1 MCLLIAFPVF
11 SVCICLGMTRVDV
24 DLLCCTVGCDMQCW
38 LLYLLLG
45 FVELDLHKTIIP
57 AKVPEKCN
65 IDMIPEYKADSSQKA
80 PRTASLFE
88 QKSMKG
94 WWPCY
99 VEKDG
104 SRILAVR
111 LLLLLKILQTCSPYF
126 SNYKERLERVSH
138 LAVSFQ
144 WIDSGRK
151 YFMHKFRNLVQQPFF
166 VLKCEFSTSFM

>member
-1 MCLLIAFPVF
+1 M
-11 SVCICLGMTRVDV
+11 
-24 DLLCCTVGCDMQCW
+24 
-38 LLYLLLG
+38 
-45 FVELDLHKTIIP
+45 ELDLHKTIIP

-65 IDMIPEYKADSSQKA
+65 IDMIPEYKAESSQKA

-111 LLLLLKILQTCSPYF
+111 LLLLLKNSSDMLTLLFKLQ
-126 SNYKERLERVSH
+126 
-138 LAVSFQ
+138 
-144 WIDSGRK
+144 RK
-151 YFMHKFRNLVQQPFF
+151 TGKSLP
-166 VLKCEFSTSFM
+166 LSC

>member
-1 MCLLIAFPVF
+1 MCMLIFF
-11 SVCICLGMTRVDV
+11 SCITCLEIGKVDV
-24 DLLCCTVGCDMQCW
+24 EPLCCMVGCVMQW
-38 LLYLLLG
+38 FFFTHLLG

-104 SRILAVR
+104 SRILAV
-111 LLLLLKILQTCSPYF
+111 
-126 SNYKERLERVSH
+126 
-138 LAVSFQ
+138 
-144 WIDSGRK
+144 
-151 YFMHKFRNLVQQPFF
+151 
-166 VLKCEFSTSFM
+166 

>member
-1 MCLLIAFPVF
+1 MLMLNCCAVWLVVLC
-11 SVCICLGMTRVDV
+11 SVYFCIH
-24 DLLCCTVGCDMQCW
+24 
-38 LLYLLLG
+38 LLG

-80 PRTASLFE
+80 ARTASLFE

-104 SRILAVR
+104 SRILAVW
-111 LLLLLKILQTCSPYF
+111 LLFLLKLLQTCSPYF
-126 SNYKERLERVSH
+126 S
-138 LAVSFQ
+138 
-144 WIDSGRK
+144 
-151 YFMHKFRNLVQQPFF
+151 M
-166 VLKCEFSTSFM
+166 

>member
-1 MCLLIAFPVF
+1 M
-11 SVCICLGMTRVDV
+11 
-24 DLLCCTVGCDMQCW
+24 
-38 LLYLLLG
+38 
-45 FVELDLHKTIIP
+45 ELDLHKTIIP

-65 IDMIPEYKADSSQKA
+65 IDMIPEYKEDSSQKA

-111 LLLLLKILQTCSPYF
+111 LLLLLKVLQMCSPF
-126 SNYKERLERVSH
+126 LSNDKERL
-138 LAVSFQ
+138 
-144 WIDSGRK
+144 
-151 YFMHKFRNLVQQPFF
+151 
-166 VLKCEFSTSFM
+166 

>member
-1 MCLLIAFPVF
+1 MIGKAEPRCFVGLIA
-11 SVCICLGMTRVDV
+11 
-24 DLLCCTVGCDMQCW
+24 LCSTYA
-38 LLYLLLG
+38 LIRFLG

-65 IDMIPEYKADSSQKA
+65 IDMIPEFKTDGSQQA
-80 PRTASLFE
+80 PRTVSLFE

-111 LLLLLKILQTCSPYF
+111 LLLLFP
-126 SNYKERLERVSH
+126 
-138 LAVSFQ
+138 
-144 WIDSGRK
+144 
-151 YFMHKFRNLVQQPFF
+151 
-166 VLKCEFSTSFM
+166 ST